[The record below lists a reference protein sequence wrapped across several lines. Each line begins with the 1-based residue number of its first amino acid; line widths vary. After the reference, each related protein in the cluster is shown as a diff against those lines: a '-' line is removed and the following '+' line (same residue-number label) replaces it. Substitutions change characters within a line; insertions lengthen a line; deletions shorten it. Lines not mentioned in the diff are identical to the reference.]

1 MRGPWSLG
9 ETAPIVSSRV
19 ISVSLMGNCV
29 LESADVLRERIERE
43 NVRVRQIVENNFWK
57 EADTTVI
64 SHEYR
69 RKCHLKNSFTRR
81 TAVLTLI
88 AALVLSGSASALFGK
103 KQEPPTAEAGAP
115 TVQDLEIKTYRGIP
129 YQAQFL
135 AADNEGDEMTFSLV
149 EQPRKGVVVIEG
161 DAFTYTPDEG
171 ITGGDSFTYA
181 GHTSLPATVKVSIDK
196 ARSGVTYADT
206 AGSPAAAAAQELA
219 ENGIFTGCKIGGQYF
234 FEPDRPVSRSEFLAM
249 VMETSGRDVTA
260 VTMTGFCDDE
270 AIPTWAKA
278 YAAAGVSD
286 GVMQGTAT
294 AEGLAFRGGD
304 AITFNEAATV
314 LDRVLDLGNVE
325 LDVWYADRT
334 ETPSWA
340 AQAVGNMEAVSVL
353 AAGSFGSLTMEQPV
367 TRGDAARMLSAART
381 LLDGREGETGLFS
394 WLK

>member
-135 AADNEGDEMTFSLV
+135 AADNEGDEMTF
-149 EQPRKGVVVIEG
+149 
-161 DAFTYTPDEG
+161 
-171 ITGGDSFTYA
+171 
-181 GHTSLPATVKVSIDK
+181 
-196 ARSGVTYADT
+196 
-206 AGSPAAAAAQELA
+206 
-219 ENGIFTGCKIGGQYF
+219 
-234 FEPDRPVSRSEFLAM
+234 
-249 VMETSGRDVTA
+249 
-260 VTMTGFCDDE
+260 
-270 AIPTWAKA
+270 
-278 YAAAGVSD
+278 
-286 GVMQGTAT
+286 
-294 AEGLAFRGGD
+294 
-304 AITFNEAATV
+304 
-314 LDRVLDLGNVE
+314 
-325 LDVWYADRT
+325 
-334 ETPSWA
+334 
-340 AQAVGNMEAVSVL
+340 
-353 AAGSFGSLTMEQPV
+353 
-367 TRGDAARMLSAART
+367 
-381 LLDGREGETGLFS
+381 
-394 WLK
+394 